1 MSGGSGVG
9 VGVGLAVGLAVGVG
23 VCVGVGAERRVGMG
37 VDVGSVVG
45 LALQGP
51 TEASGPQMLSAAGVL
66 SPMFTDPDPGD
77 PDPGGI
83 ARLSWDVRRGADSQ
97 MGGVIEDWPVKR
109 KLRAS
114 SEQHRSDRETPKQA
128 VLVKLRLTER
138 ASCSRVSACGSF
150 GVAVL
155 LCPPVEQNLAL
166 LVGLDT
172 SSVTS
177 RWWRSARV

>member
-1 MSGGSGVG
+1 MGVG
-9 VGVGLAVGLAVGVG
+9 VGVAVGLAVGLAVGVG

-51 TEASGPQMLSAAGVL
+51 TEASGPQMLSAADVL
-66 SPMFTDPDPGD
+66 SPMFSDPDLGD

-83 ARLSWDVRRGADSQ
+83 ARSSWDVRRGADSQ

-150 GVAVL
+150 GAAVL